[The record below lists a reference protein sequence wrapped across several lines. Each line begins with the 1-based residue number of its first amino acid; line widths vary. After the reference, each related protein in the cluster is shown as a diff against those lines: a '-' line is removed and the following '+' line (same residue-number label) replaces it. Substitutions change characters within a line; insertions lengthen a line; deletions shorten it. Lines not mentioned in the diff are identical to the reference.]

1 MAHGHELG
9 LAALASWLLT
19 EALGAVMLRNW
30 LASGGARA
38 AQAARSDRARD
49 PDAMSVPILAAHA
62 GLNLAGFASWLCYVL
77 SGMAI
82 FGWVALGFM
91 APAIGLGISTIA
103 IWTPYPVRRAPAVR
117 PGILRHDDLRRA
129 LDDDGRSEQI
139 VDDLLRRNLTPPV
152 PPRPNPRALIPAGHG
167 ILAIA
172 TFLLVVLAV
181 ISAGLPGRLA
191 PAA

>member
-19 EALGAVMLRNW
+19 ESLGALMLRNW

-38 AQAARSDRARD
+38 ARAERARD
-49 PDAMSVPILAAHA
+49 PNAMSVPVLAGHA
-62 GLNLAGFASWLCYVL
+62 GLNLAGFACWLCYVL
-77 SGMAI
+77 SGAAV
-82 FGWVALGFM
+82 FGWLALGFM

-103 IWTPYPVRRAPAVR
+103 IWTPYPARRAPADR
-117 PGILRHDDLRRA
+117 PGVLHQDHLRRA
-129 LDDDGRSEQI
+129 LDDDERSEQL
-139 VDDLLRRNLTPPV
+139 VDDLLRRNLTAPV
-152 PPRPNPRALIPAGHG
+152 PPRPNPRALIPVGHG
-167 ILAIA
+167 VLAIA

-181 ISAGLPGRLA
+181 VSAGLPARPG